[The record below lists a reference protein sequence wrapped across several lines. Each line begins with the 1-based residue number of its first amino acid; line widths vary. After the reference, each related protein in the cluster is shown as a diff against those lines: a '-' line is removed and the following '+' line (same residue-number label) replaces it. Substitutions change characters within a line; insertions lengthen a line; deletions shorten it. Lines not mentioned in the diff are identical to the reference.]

1 MCAHY
6 LIGENR
12 GAVSYSIN
20 RGFPLQRNPRLTVI
34 SYLNRGAV
42 PLLKNQD
49 LSIIQKI
56 INVIGSI

>member
-6 LIGENR
+6 LIGQNR
-12 GAVSYSIN
+12 GAFSYSIN

-42 PLLKNQD
+42 PLLKTMT
-49 LSIIQKI
+49 
-56 INVIGSI
+56 